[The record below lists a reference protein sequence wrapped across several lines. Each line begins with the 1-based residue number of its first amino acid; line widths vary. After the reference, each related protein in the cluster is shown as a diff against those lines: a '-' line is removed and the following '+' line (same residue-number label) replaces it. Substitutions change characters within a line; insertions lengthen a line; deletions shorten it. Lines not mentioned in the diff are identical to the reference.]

1 MKIVY
6 YYIFSKLN
14 KMASLSETSIKRP
27 VLAIVMS
34 ILIILFGVI
43 GYTYLGIR
51 EFPSVDPPVV
61 TVQTNYTGANAD
73 IIESQITEPLEE
85 SINGIAGIRT
95 LTSSSRDGRSTISVE
110 FDLSVN
116 IEDAANDVRDR
127 VARSLANL
135 PKDVD
140 PPVVAK
146 ADADSNPIYFINVKS
161 KSKGLLE
168 LNEIV
173 TRNIKEK
180 FQTVTGVS
188 SVQIWGEKKYAMRLR
203 IDPVKL
209 ASFRLTAPDIV
220 NALTKQNIEL
230 PSGSIEGAMTE
241 LTVRTQGRLTTAD
254 DFNNLILRE
263 EGDKVV
269 KFNDVGFA
277 ELAPEN
283 EKTFFKRDLV
293 PMVAVAVIPQPG
305 ANQIQIVDDIKKKLV
320 QIKNTI
326 PDDVEISL
334 GFDYTQFVRKSI
346 TEVEETIMIAIAL
359 VALIIF
365 IFLRDWRST
374 LIPLTA
380 IPVSLIGVFFIMY
393 VMNFSINVLT
403 LLGIVL
409 SIGLVVD
416 DAIVVLE
423 NIYAKI
429 EEGMPPWEASLEGSK
444 EIYFAVISTTVT
456 LAAVFLPVI
465 FLQGITGRLFRE
477 FGIVVAGSV
486 IISAFV
492 SLTLTPMLSSKLLKN
507 GHNRPWFY
515 RVTEPFFQ
523 GLTNAYANS
532 LAGFLR
538 IRWMAWV
545 LMVTFIGIIYTMFKT
560 DAIPSELAPM
570 EDRGGFRI
578 SCTAPEGATFD
589 YMLAFT
595 DEIGKFLMKEMSPAE
610 RRGIVTITSPPFGN
624 GGSNTGAVRCVLHD
638 DTIRRTQQAIVEE
651 IQPKI
656 KKFTGAKMFVIQE
669 QTIQTGQRGGG
680 LPIQFVIQA
689 PNFEKLKKAMPD
701 FMAKVRESP
710 KFEVADVNLKFT
722 KPELRLE
729 IDRAKAQNLGVS
741 IQDVAQTLQLGL
753 SGRRFGYF
761 LMNGKQYQIIGQ
773 IDRPE
778 RNDVSDLRSL
788 YVKSNRGELVQL
800 DNLVKITEQSTPPQ
814 LFRYNRYVSAT
825 VQAQAAKGVTLGE
838 ALDEMD
844 RIAKENLDNSF
855 STAYDGQSKE
865 FRESSSSLVFAFALA
880 LILIYL
886 ILSAQ
891 FESFIDPMII
901 LLTVPLAVAG
911 ALLSLWDFS
920 QTLNIFSQIGII
932 VLVGLV
938 TKNGILIVEF
948 ANQRKEHGSKKLQA
962 AQEAAVA
969 RFRPI
974 LMTSLCTILGI
985 LPIALSLGAS
995 SQSRVSMGIAVVGG
1009 MLFATTLTLYIIPAV
1024 YSYMSRDL
1032 KPKMGD
1038 VKEETLVE
1046 MATL

>member
-1 MKIVY
+1 
-6 YYIFSKLN
+6 
-14 KMASLSETSIKRP
+14 MASISETSIKRP

-110 FDLSVN
+110 FNLSVD

-146 ADADSNPIYFINVKS
+146 ADADSSPIYFINVKS
-161 KSKGLLE
+161 EKRDLLD

-209 ASFRLTAPDIV
+209 SSYRLTAPDIV
-220 NALTKQNIEL
+220 NALNKQNIEL

-241 LTVRTQGRLTTAD
+241 LTVRTQGRLTTPE
-254 DFNNLILRE
+254 DFDNLILRE

-269 KFNDVGFA
+269 KFSDVGYT

-283 EKTFFKRDLV
+283 EKTFFKRDMV

-320 QIKNTI
+320 QIKSTI
-326 PDDVEISL
+326 PADVEITL
-334 GFDYTQFVRKSI
+334 GLDYTQYVRRSI
-346 TEVEETIMIAIAL
+346 TEVEETIFIAIAL

-393 VMNFSINVLT
+393 IIGFSINVLT

-429 EEGMPPWEASLEGSK
+429 EEGMSPWEASLKGSK

-492 SLTLTPMLSSKLLKN
+492 SLTLTPMLSSKILRG
-507 GHNRPWFY
+507 GHHQPWFY

-523 GLTNAYANS
+523 GLTRGYENS
-532 LAGFLR
+532 LMGFLR
-538 IRWMAWV
+538 IRWFAWV
-545 LMVTFIGIIYTMFKT
+545 LVLSFVGIIYALFKF
-560 DAIPSELAPM
+560 DAIHSELAPM

-578 SCTAPEGATFD
+578 SATGPEGATFE
-589 YMLAFT
+589 YMLGIT
-595 DEIGKFLMKEMSPAE
+595 DEIGTLMMKELSENE
-610 RRGIVTITSPPFGN
+610 RRGVITITSPPFGN
-624 GGSNTGAVRCVLHD
+624 GAANTGAIRVVLS
-638 DTIRRTQQAIVEE
+638 DTSSRRTQQVIVDE
-651 IQPKI
+651 IQPKL
-656 KKFTGAKMFVIQE
+656 KKYTGARMFVVQE
-669 QTIQTGQRGGG
+669 PTIQTGQRGGG

-689 PNFEKLKKAMPD
+689 VNFEKLKKVIPE

-710 KFEVADVNLKFT
+710 KFETADVNLKFT

-729 IDRAKAQNLGVS
+729 INREKAQNLGVS

-778 RNDVSDLRSL
+778 RNDVNDLRSL
-788 YVKSNRGELVQL
+788 YVKSNKGELIQL
-800 DNLVKITEQSTPPQ
+800 DNLVKITEESTPPQ

-838 ALDEMD
+838 ALNEMD
-844 RIAKENLDNSF
+844 NIGKEVLDNSF

-865 FRESSSSLVFAFALA
+865 FKDSSSSLLFAFGLA

-886 ILSAQ
+886 ILAAQ
-891 FESFIDPMII
+891 FESFIDPLII

-948 ANQRKEHGSKKLQA
+948 ANQRKELGSNKMQA
-962 AQEAAVA
+962 AKEAAVS

-985 LPIALSLGAS
+985 LPIALALGS
-995 SQSRVSMGIAVVGG
+995 GSQSRVSMGIAVVGG

-1024 YSYMSRDL
+1024 YSYMSRDF
-1032 KPKMGD
+1032 KVRGGE
-1038 VKEETLVE
+1038 VKQKEIIEVI
-1046 MATL
+1046 

>member
-1 MKIVY
+1 
-6 YYIFSKLN
+6 
-14 KMASLSETSIKRP
+14 MASISETSIKRP
-27 VLAIVMS
+27 VLAVVMS

-110 FDLSVN
+110 FNLSVD

-161 KSKGLLE
+161 KKRDLLD

-180 FQTVTGVS
+180 FQTITGVS

-209 ASFRLTAPDIV
+209 SSYRLTAPDIV
-220 NALTKQNIEL
+220 NALSKQNIEL

-241 LTVRTQGRLTTAD
+241 LTVRTQGRLTTPQ
-254 DFNNLILRE
+254 DFDNLILRE

-269 KFNDVGFA
+269 KFSDVGFA

-283 EKTFFKRDLV
+283 EKTFFKRDMV

-320 QIKNTI
+320 QIKTTI
-326 PDDVEISL
+326 PDDVEITL
-334 GFDYTQFVRKSI
+334 GLDYTQYVRRSI
-346 TEVEETIMIAIAL
+346 TEVEETIFIAIAL

-365 IFLRDWRST
+365 LFLRDWRST

-393 VMNFSINVLT
+393 IMDFSINVLS

-423 NIYAKI
+423 NIFAKI
-429 EEGMPPWEASLEGSK
+429 EEGMSPWEASLEGSK

-492 SLTLTPMLSSKLLKN
+492 SLTLTPMLSSKLLKG
-507 GHNRPWFY
+507 GHHKPWFY

-523 GLTNAYANS
+523 GLTRAYENS

-538 IRWMAWV
+538 IRWFAWV
-545 LMVTFIGIIYTMFKT
+545 LMITFIGIIYAMFKFEV
-560 DAIPSELAPM
+560 IPSELAPM
-570 EDRGGFRI
+570 EDRGGFRV
-578 SCTAPEGATFD
+578 SVTGPEGVTFD
-589 YMLAFT
+589 YMLGIT
-595 DEIGKFLMKEMSPAE
+595 DELGRFMMKELSDKE
-610 RRGIVTITSPPFGN
+610 RRGVITITSPPFGN
-624 GGSNTGAVRCVLHD
+624 GASNTGAVRVVLQ
-638 DTIRRTQQAIVEE
+638 DTSTRRTQQAIVEE
-651 IQPKI
+651 LQPKL
-656 KKFTGAKMFVIQE
+656 KKYTGAKMFVVQE
-669 QTIQTGQRGGG
+669 PTIQTGQRSGGG

-689 PNFEKLKKAMPD
+689 INFEKLKKTIPE
-701 FMAKVRESP
+701 FMAKVRESS

-729 IDRAKAQNLGVS
+729 IDREKAQNLGIS
-741 IQDVAQTLQLGL
+741 IQDVALTLQLGL

-788 YVKSNRGELVQL
+788 YVKNNRGELIQL

-814 LFRYNRYVSAT
+814 LFRYNRYVAAT

-844 RIAKENLDNSF
+844 KIAKETLDNSF

-865 FRESSSSLVFAFALA
+865 FKDSSSSLVFAFALA

-891 FESFIDPMII
+891 FESFIDPLII

-932 VLVGLV
+932 VLIGLV

-948 ANQRKEHGSKKLQA
+948 ANQRKEAGSNKMQA
-962 AQEAAVA
+962 AKEAAVA

-985 LPIALSLGAS
+985 LPIALALGS
-995 SQSRVSMGIAVVGG
+995 GSQSRVSMGIAVVGG
-1009 MLFATTLTLYIIPAV
+1009 MLFATSLTLYIIPAV

-1032 KPKMGD
+1032 KVQGGA
-1038 VKEETLVE
+1038 VKAEVVLEVVLE
-1046 MATL
+1046 K

>member
-1 MKIVY
+1 
-6 YYIFSKLN
+6 
-14 KMASLSETSIKRP
+14 MASISETSIKRP

-110 FDLSVN
+110 FNLSVD

-146 ADADSNPIYFINVKS
+146 ADADSSPIYFINVKS
-161 KSKGLLE
+161 EKRDLLD

-209 ASFRLTAPDIV
+209 SSYRLTAPDIV
-220 NALTKQNIEL
+220 NALNKQNIEL

-241 LTVRTQGRLTTAD
+241 LTVRTQGRLTTPE
-254 DFNNLILRE
+254 DFDNLILRE

-269 KFNDVGFA
+269 KFSDVGYT

-283 EKTFFKRDLV
+283 EKTFFKRDMV

-320 QIKNTI
+320 QIKSTI
-326 PDDVEISL
+326 PADVEITL
-334 GFDYTQFVRKSI
+334 GLDYTQYVRRSI
-346 TEVEETIMIAIAL
+346 TEVEETIFIAIAL

-393 VMNFSINVLT
+393 IMGFSINVLT

-429 EEGMPPWEASLEGSK
+429 EEGMSPWEASLKGSK

-492 SLTLTPMLSSKLLKN
+492 SLTLTPMLSSKILRG
-507 GHNRPWFY
+507 GHHQPWFY

-523 GLTNAYANS
+523 GLTRGYENS
-532 LAGFLR
+532 LMGFLR
-538 IRWMAWV
+538 IRWFAWV
-545 LMVTFIGIIYTMFKT
+545 LVLSFVGIIYALFKF

-578 SCTAPEGATFD
+578 SATGPEGATFE
-589 YMLAFT
+589 YMLGIT
-595 DEIGKFLMKEMSPAE
+595 DEIGTLMMKELSENE
-610 RRGIVTITSPPFGN
+610 RRGVITITSPPFGN
-624 GGSNTGAVRCVLHD
+624 GAANTGAIRVVLS
-638 DTIRRTQQAIVEE
+638 DTSSRRTQQVIVDE
-651 IQPKI
+651 IQPKL
-656 KKFTGAKMFVIQE
+656 KKYTGARMFVVQE
-669 QTIQTGQRGGG
+669 PTIQTGQRGGG

-689 PNFEKLKKAMPD
+689 VNFEKLKKVIPE

-710 KFEVADVNLKFT
+710 KFETADVNLKFT

-729 IDRAKAQNLGVS
+729 INREKAQNLGVS

-778 RNDVSDLRSL
+778 RNDVNDLRSL
-788 YVKSNRGELVQL
+788 YVKSNKGELIQL
-800 DNLVKITEQSTPPQ
+800 DNLVKITEESTPPQ

-838 ALDEMD
+838 ALNEMD
-844 RIAKENLDNSF
+844 KIGKEVLDNSF

-865 FRESSSSLVFAFALA
+865 FKDSSSSLLFAFGLA

-886 ILSAQ
+886 ILAAQ
-891 FESFIDPMII
+891 FESFIDPLII

-948 ANQRKEHGSKKLQA
+948 ANQRKELGSNKMQA
-962 AQEAAVA
+962 AKEAAVS

-985 LPIALSLGAS
+985 LPIALALGS
-995 SQSRVSMGIAVVGG
+995 GSQSRVSMGIAVVGG

-1024 YSYMSRDL
+1024 YSYMSRDF
-1032 KPKMGD
+1032 KVRGGE
-1038 VKEETLVE
+1038 VKQKEIIEVI
-1046 MATL
+1046 

>member
-1 MKIVY
+1 
-6 YYIFSKLN
+6 
-14 KMASLSETSIKRP
+14 MASISETSIKRP

-110 FDLSVN
+110 FDLSVD

-146 ADADSNPIYFINVKS
+146 ADADSSPIYFINVKS
-161 KSKGLLE
+161 EKRDLLA

-209 ASFRLTAPDIV
+209 SSYRLTAPDIV
-220 NALTKQNIEL
+220 NALNKQNIEL

-241 LTVRTQGRLTTAD
+241 LTVRTQGRLTTPE
-254 DFNNLILRE
+254 DFDNLILRE

-269 KFNDVGFA
+269 KFSDVGYT

-283 EKTFFKRDLV
+283 EKTFFKRDMV

-320 QIKNTI
+320 QIRSTI
-326 PDDVEISL
+326 PADVEITL
-334 GFDYTQFVRKSI
+334 GLDYTQYVRRSI
-346 TEVEETIMIAIAL
+346 TEVEETIFIAIAL

-393 VMNFSINVLT
+393 IMGFSINVLT

-429 EEGMPPWEASLEGSK
+429 EEGMSPWEASLKGSK

-492 SLTLTPMLSSKLLKN
+492 SLTLTPMLSSKILRG
-507 GHNRPWFY
+507 GHHQPWFY

-523 GLTNAYANS
+523 GLTRAYENS
-532 LAGFLR
+532 LIGFLK
-538 IRWMAWV
+538 IRWFAWV
-545 LMVTFIGIIYTMFKT
+545 LVFSFVGIIYALFKF

-578 SCTAPEGATFD
+578 SATGPEGATFE
-589 YMLAFT
+589 YMLGIT
-595 DEIGKFLMKEMSPAE
+595 DEIGTLMMKELSENE
-610 RRGIVTITSPPFGN
+610 RRVVITITSPPFGN
-624 GGSNTGAVRCVLHD
+624 GAANTGAIRVVLS
-638 DTIRRTQQAIVEE
+638 DTSSRRTQQVIVDE
-651 IQPKI
+651 IQPKL
-656 KKFTGAKMFVIQE
+656 KKYTGARMFVVQE
-669 QTIQTGQRGGG
+669 PTIQTGQRGGG

-689 PNFEKLKKAMPD
+689 VNFEKLKKAIPE

-710 KFEVADVNLKFT
+710 KFETADVNLKFT

-729 IDRAKAQNLGVS
+729 INREKAQNLGVS

-778 RNDVSDLRSL
+778 RNDVNDLRSL
-788 YVKSNRGELVQL
+788 YVKSNKGELIQL
-800 DNLVKITEQSTPPQ
+800 DNLVKITEESTPPQ
-814 LFRYNRYVSAT
+814 LFRYNRYVAAT

-838 ALDEMD
+838 ALNEMD
-844 RIAKENLDNSF
+844 KIGKEVLDNSF

-865 FRESSSSLVFAFALA
+865 FKDSSSSLIFAFGLA

-886 ILSAQ
+886 ILAAQ
-891 FESFIDPMII
+891 FESFIDPLII

-948 ANQRKEHGSKKLQA
+948 ANQRKELGSNKMQA
-962 AQEAAVA
+962 AKEAAVS
-969 RFRPI
+969 RFRAI

-985 LPIALSLGAS
+985 LPIALALGS
-995 SQSRVSMGIAVVGG
+995 GSQSRVSMGIAVVGG

-1024 YSYMSRDL
+1024 YSYMSRDF
-1032 KPKMGD
+1032 KVRGSE
-1038 VKEETLVE
+1038 VKQKEIIEVI
-1046 MATL
+1046 